1 MMDQAQLIWIS
12 GGLISAGTVL
22 LLVILVAASRSRTK
36 QTNRMA
42 ERVRQL
48 TEQVDTMA
56 EVQIQL
62 VGRIGQLE
70 QPFADAEGWTSNT
83 PAPSPPAAM
92 SPKADSSPTAS
103 EHPAIPVHTEIMRLM
118 QQGLDAVE
126 IARRVS
132 MNVGE
137 VELVQNLHSRRHDDG
152 ASK

>member
-1 MMDQAQLIWIS
+1 MMDQPQLIWIS
-12 GGLISAGTVL
+12 GGLITAGTVL
-22 LLVILVAASRSRTK
+22 LLILLGAASRTRTK
-36 QTNRMA
+36 QANRMA

-62 VGRIGQLE
+62 VGRVEQLE
-70 QPFADAEGWTSNT
+70 QPIADTDAWPNNVG
-83 PAPSPPAAM
+83 APAAI
-92 SPKADSSPTAS
+92 SPQASSSPNES
-103 EHPAIPVHTEIMRLM
+103 EHPAIPAHGEIMRLM

-137 VELVQNLHSRRHDDG
+137 VELVQNLHTRRNDEG
-152 ASK
+152 ACEL